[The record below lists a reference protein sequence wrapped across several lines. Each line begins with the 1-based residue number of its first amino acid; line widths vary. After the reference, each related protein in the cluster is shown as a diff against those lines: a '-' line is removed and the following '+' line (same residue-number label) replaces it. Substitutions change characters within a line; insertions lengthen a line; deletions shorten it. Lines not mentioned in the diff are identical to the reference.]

1 MHCWRSDGN
10 VCSNVLLI
18 YELFL
23 VAWWKGLRDLADSAR
38 SYVETD
44 DDIHR
49 LVLKK
54 VTYGDAGTYT
64 VKVSNVYGNQ
74 KSYCT
79 VRVSNIYGPVKPF
92 DNFEFK
98 WYRYSK

>member
-1 MHCWRSDGN
+1 MFD
-10 VCSNVLLI
+10 
-18 YELFL
+18 LFWHNL
-23 VAWWKGLRDLADSAR
+23 PVAWWKGLRDVADSAR

-44 DDIHR
+44 GDIHR

-79 VRVSNIYGPVKPF
+79 VRVSKTSWEHFITQNSSLYQLLQVFNWLRIV
-92 DNFEFK
+92 
-98 WYRYSK
+98 